1 MSAKHEGY
9 AGIAADFEKCRMQRD
24 ELLAHRVEH
33 PHHAACRRALAV
45 ETSTT
50 QGQERELRVGY
61 LDMLRA
67 AITKGDA

>member
-1 MSAKHEGY
+1 MSAEHEGY
-9 AGIAADFEKCRMQRD
+9 PGIAADFEKCRTRRD
-24 ELLAHRVEH
+24 ELLA
-33 PHHAACRRALAV
+33 ACERALAV

-67 AITKGDA
+67 AVSKAKGEA